1 MPAHQNQSA
10 AEGGYGEASQ
20 PKTKRCRRGST
31 PPHASHAS
39 QGTRWQGFP
48 ASSASSHGSAQ
59 ALVLGHPRASS
70 VQPCRASIWRL
81 ARCRFAPSTVVPPI
95 ASGLLVGV
103 DCDTPR
109 RNAQRAAMQG
119 VGLVTICTLVLV
131 KLSSNA
137 RDCVS
142 VKNHAYFLGNSAT
155 SDNTGYVTQPAT
167 GLPVIQNARPEPPIR
182 GRDPPPAEGRS
193 DRPSG
198 PPRFSLDTRVPHA
211 CACAGRDIT
220 YPI

>member
-1 MPAHQNQSA
+1 MRGSGAGRFERLSSTSA
-10 AEGGYGEASQ
+10 TARPMGRTASPLNAGGRFPHRPHHRSPCTPSASRGILG
-20 PKTKRCRRGST
+20 PLTALDHARPLHASISFGTRCRSIPLRDHL
-31 PPHASHAS
+31 PC
-39 QGTRWQGFP
+39 
-48 ASSASSHGSAQ
+48 SAGAH
-59 ALVLGHPRASS
+59 
-70 VQPCRASIWRL
+70 
-81 ARCRFAPSTVVPPI
+81 
-95 ASGLLVGV
+95 VGV

-119 VGLVTICTLVLV
+119 VGLVTICTRVLV

-142 VKNHAYFLGNSAT
+142 VKKHAYFLGNFAT
-155 SDNTGYVTQPAT
+155 SDNTGYVTQPTT
-167 GLPVIQNARPEPPIR
+167 GLPVIQNARPEPPLR